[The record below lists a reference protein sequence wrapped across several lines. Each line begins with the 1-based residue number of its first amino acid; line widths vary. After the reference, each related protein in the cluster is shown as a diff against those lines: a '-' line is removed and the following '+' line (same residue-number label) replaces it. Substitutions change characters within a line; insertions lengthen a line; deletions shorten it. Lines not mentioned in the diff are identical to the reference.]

1 MDRLDQLTQIHLDVL
16 KEIGN
21 IGAGNAATALSE
33 LLNKKIDMS
42 IPYIK
47 IVDFNELID
56 LVGGPERLI
65 VAVFLRIQGD
75 APGSMFFILSPEEA
89 DTLAQQLTGDN
100 HFQTTLMEDNP
111 LAYSALSE
119 VGNILSGSYLS
130 SLSDFTTLNLQPT
143 VPTLVIDMA
152 AAILMEGL
160 VEISQESDYAIM
172 IDTMIEEGENGG
184 TQVKGH
190 FFLLPD
196 PESFAKIFRAL
207 GVQNQ

>member
-1 MDRLDQLTQIHLDVL
+1 
-16 KEIGN
+16 
-21 IGAGNAATALSE
+21 
-33 LLNKKIDMS
+33 MS

-89 DTLAQQLTGDN
+89 DTLVQQLTGDN

>member
-89 DTLAQQLTGDN
+89 DTLVQQLTGDN

-172 IDTMIEEGENGG
+172 IDTMIEEGENVG